1 MPGSYGSLSIS
12 DLQAATNQSVADFG
26 EDRTFGALQAN
37 LDAYNGIVREMVA
50 EIAEPTT
57 DRLRRYGGVSRMEMI
72 PADEFGRAN
81 AQKVTTGQNIGFP
94 MDNYQIAVQW
104 TRKYFQMHT
113 PAELAGQYLAM
124 READS
129 QRILAEL
136 QRALYTPTNRL
147 TYKDRYVDQVELPVR
162 ALANATAGDMLPVG
176 PSGTA
181 FDGASHTHYLATA
194 SLTAANLS
202 ALITTVREHAVTG
215 QVRLYIS
222 ATNEAAV
229 RSMTSNFTA
238 YLDARLIPAQ
248 NTQQTTMAL
257 DIADATNRAIGVF
270 DSAEV
275 WVKPWVLTNYPVAIR
290 MGGPTMPLVFRT
302 RDGGALAD
310 LQMVSDWDQFPLRAQ
325 HFEREFGIGVF
336 GRVDAAVLS
345 IGSGTYTAPVIA

>member
-1 MPGSYGSLSIS
+1 MAYGTLSIP
-12 DLQAATNQSVADFG
+12 DLQAATNQSVAAFG

-57 DRLRRYGGVSRMEMI
+57 DRLRRYGGVSRMEMV
-72 PADEFGRAN
+72 PADEYGRAN

-136 QRALYTPTNRL
+136 QRAIYTPTNRL
-147 TYKDRYVDQVELPVR
+147 TYVDRFVDNVALPVR
-162 ALANATAGDMLPVG
+162 ALANATAGDTLPVG

-181 FDGASHTHYLATA
+181 FDGATHTHYLASAT
-194 SLTAANLS
+194 LTPAALS
-202 ALITTVREHAVTG
+202 ALITTVREHAITG

-229 RSMTSNFTA
+229 RAMTTNFTA
-238 YLDARLIPAQ
+238 YLDARIVPAQ
-248 NTQQTTMAL
+248 NTQQATATL
-257 DIADATNRAIGVF
+257 DVNDATNRPIGIF
-270 DSAEV
+270 DTAEV
-275 WVKPWVLTNYPVAIR
+275 WVKPWVLANYPVAIR

-336 GRVDAAVLS
+336 GRVDAAVLQANNAV
-345 IGSGTYTAPVIA
+345 YTAPVIA